1 MERSTQY
8 VVKSDAE
15 GAFQFLIQFFPLVR
29 TEHQTGIVLE
39 RDGEVIAAALYVEF
53 NGTNVF
59 VHLAGKPGRRW
70 LTRDFLYWGFHY
82 PFVQLNCKRI
92 TCWVEASNAD
102 SRRFVEH
109 IGWTH
114 EATLSGAGQNGVDVL
129 IYRMFREDCKY
140 V

>member
-1 MERSTQY
+1 MGDRPAYE
-8 VVKSDAE
+8 VKSDAE
-15 GAFQFLIQFFPLVR
+15 GAYNFLTQFFPLER
-29 TEHQTGIVLE
+29 TEHMKGIVQE

-82 PFVQLNCKRI
+82 PFEQLKCKRI
-92 TCWVEASNAD
+92 TSWVEADNAD
-102 SRRFVEH
+102 SRRFCEH
-109 IGWTH
+109 IGWKH
-114 EATLSGAGQNGVDVL
+114 EATLKGIGRNGVDVL
-129 IYRMFREDCKY
+129 IYAMFREDCKY

>member
-1 MERSTQY
+1 MGGRTAYE
-8 VVKSDAE
+8 VKSDAE
-15 GAFQFLIQFFPLVR
+15 GAYRFLTQFFPLER
-29 TEHQTGIVLE
+29 TEHMKGIVQE

-59 VHLAGKPGRRW
+59 VHLAGMPGRKW

-82 PFVQLNCKRI
+82 PFEQLKCKRI
-92 TCWVEASNAD
+92 TCWVEADNKD
-102 SRRFVEH
+102 SQRFCEH
-109 IGWTH
+109 IGWKH
-114 EATLSGAGQNGVDVL
+114 EATLQGIGRNGVDVL